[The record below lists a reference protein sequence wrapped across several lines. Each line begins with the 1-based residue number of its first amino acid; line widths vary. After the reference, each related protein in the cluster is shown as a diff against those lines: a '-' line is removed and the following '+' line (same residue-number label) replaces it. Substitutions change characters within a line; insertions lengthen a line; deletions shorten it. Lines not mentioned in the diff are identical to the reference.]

1 MFSVLRR
8 RPQRDPKF
16 TWKPAVD
23 VYNPYLIASLLT
35 FYGR

>member
-1 MFSVLRR
+1 MFSALRR
-8 RPQRDPKF
+8 RPQADRKF

-35 FYGR
+35 FYNR